1 MCAHDPC
8 TNLGFTASKYGQF
21 PPPIHGKFLQL
32 DPPTDLSSLAPA
44 SEVSDLSASATDA
57 IPSIVEQPTSSTE
70 HAPTGCPPT
79 EDNEVAAELVAP
91 TVVEPVLTVVGPTEL
106 IAPTVVGPPT
116 ISGTDCANELA
127 AAEPS
132 QPTDLQIDGPQVAPD
147 DERNACDQN
156 ASASAPV
163 TPCQDDSP
171 QFGAATESD
180 NDVACVDP
188 HSMLPPPVS
197 PTTEILKFFD
207 DLDEQDRAHG
217 GGPDLDTIDSATV
230 AEPAENVKA
239 DVATLP
245 EVVQPEVA
253 TLPEIEKPATA
264 DVKGSAEFSADVNE
278 PSIAPLAMSGPPAPP
293 APPSPSQV
301 PVCPRVFQVLKLAE
315 ELRKSSAYC
324 GPYVFVLFCLYYG
337 VRMTLWSG
345 DQCTDLVDE
354 YIPWAAEHCKTK
366 SPINAIFCAFKV
378 DSETGVSSIRPACEA
393 TVGEL
398 NHFVATLTMQAPVVT
413 GQACETSLETFYLPK
428 GQCPLPTVA
437 EGNCSMDICVQ
448 SRGLPQTPEEF
459 QAMRDRLAE

>member
-127 AAEPS
+127 ALIVQTNWL

-147 DERNACDQN
+147 DELNACHQN
-156 ASASAPV
+156 ASASAPA
-163 TPCQDDSP
+163 TPCQDDAP
-171 QFGAATESD
+171 QLGAATESD

-197 PTTEILKFFD
+197 PTTEILNSLD
-207 DLDEQDRAHG
+207 DVDAQDSAHG
-217 GGPDLDTIDSATV
+217 GGPDL
-230 AEPAENVKA
+230 
-239 DVATLP
+239 
-245 EVVQPEVA
+245 
-253 TLPEIEKPATA
+253 
-264 DVKGSAEFSADVNE
+264 
-278 PSIAPLAMSGPPAPP
+278 
-293 APPSPSQV
+293 
-301 PVCPRVFQVLKLAE
+301 
-315 ELRKSSAYC
+315 
-324 GPYVFVLFCLYYG
+324 
-337 VRMTLWSG
+337 
-345 DQCTDLVDE
+345 
-354 YIPWAAEHCKTK
+354 
-366 SPINAIFCAFKV
+366 
-378 DSETGVSSIRPACEA
+378 
-393 TVGEL
+393 
-398 NHFVATLTMQAPVVT
+398 
-413 GQACETSLETFYLPK
+413 
-428 GQCPLPTVA
+428 
-437 EGNCSMDICVQ
+437 
-448 SRGLPQTPEEF
+448 
-459 QAMRDRLAE
+459 